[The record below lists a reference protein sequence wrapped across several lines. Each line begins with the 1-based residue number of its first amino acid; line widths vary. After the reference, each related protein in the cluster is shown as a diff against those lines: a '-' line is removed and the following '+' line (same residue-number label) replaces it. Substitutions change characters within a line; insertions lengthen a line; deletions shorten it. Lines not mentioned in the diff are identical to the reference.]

1 MVASLITPEVRRRGR
16 PVLRYRPGM
25 ARRRPSR
32 LHRWSIPVA
41 AGASAA
47 VLAGCFTTAAD
58 FRKDAETF
66 IEQDDDLRVALFPA
80 TNDSFTTATCA
91 EPENQDEGTTFACTA
106 TDTTGA
112 TWEFEIEITGSSKYE
127 VNVARRPVGS

>member
-1 MVASLITPEVRRRGR
+1 M
-16 PVLRYRPGM
+16 LRYRPGM

-112 TWEFEIEITGSSKYE
+112 TWEFEIVITGSSEYE
-127 VNVARRPVGS
+127 VNVARRPVES